1 MIVTKKKK
9 KTEDWGLERVPKF
22 KAISKKPGKHK

>member
-9 KTEDWGLERVPKF
+9 KEIRERL
-22 KAISKKPGKHK
+22 KAILSSLNGKNIIYQPF

>member
-9 KTEDWGLERVPKF
+9 KK
-22 KAISKKPGKHK
+22 GKLGDLFFILCFADLFCFVET

>member
-9 KTEDWGLERVPKF
+9 KRCKDFDYFVEKNVHIIDQF
-22 KAISKKPGKHK
+22 S

>member
-9 KTEDWGLERVPKF
+9 KGCKDFDYFVEKNEYIIDQF
-22 KAISKKPGKHK
+22 S